1 MSKIMNR
8 RKANLEYLYRCA
20 SEGPVNNGLKNE
32 CNFEHSF
39 IEGNH
44 NCPLCGNVLTRVSTG
59 PSVSEL
65 LRRGQQEV
73 DRQKKGTKK

>member
-1 MSKIMNR
+1 MPP
-8 RKANLEYLYRCA
+8 RKMRYKYCCP
-20 SEGPVNNGLKNE
+20 SVGPTNNGLKE
-32 CNFEHSF
+32 QCSFEMEMDH
-39 IEGNH
+39 GPH
-44 NCPLCGNVLTRVSTG
+44 NCPLCGHTLEEVSDG